1 MTLEHI
7 VIAYFVT
14 ASMVLLLGT
23 FVLSG
28 GGDLHA
34 SDATQVD
41 RAYLISRSH

>member
-7 VIAYFVT
+7 VIAYFVV
-14 ASMVLLLGT
+14 ASMIFFLGT

-28 GGDLHA
+28 GDMQA
-34 SDATQVD
+34 SDVTQFD

>member
-28 GGDLHA
+28 GDLHA
-34 SDATQVD
+34 SDATQAD

>member
-14 ASMVLLLGT
+14 ASMVLLLGA

-28 GGDLHA
+28 GDMDA
-34 SDATQVD
+34 SGVTQAD
-41 RAYLISRSH
+41 RAYLISRAH